1 MNRGEIILYEAAD
14 GTTAVEVRLDH
25 DTVWLT
31 QKQMAQLFQTERS
44 VITKHLRNIFRTGEL
59 DEKSNVQKMHIPLSD
74 KPVAWSRNSA
84 PVRSG
89 LEPIRCGVAVRR
101 GDGVLPGGQPPGLR
115 HHYERC
121 RGRVCPQGRKNL
133 TFAVRGV
140 RKGS

>member
-89 LEPIRCGVAVRR
+89 LAVRGTKWSAKSPSGVVWRCGVEMVSCLADNRRDCDTTTNGAVAEFARK
-101 GDGVLPGGQPPGLR
+101 V
-115 HHYERC
+115 ER
-121 RGRVCPQGRKNL
+121 
-133 TFAVRGV
+133 T
-140 RKGS
+140 